1 MMIVMLSV
9 AIAPTMAHA
18 AYDTSSSTR
27 YEVTVEVD
35 PERHVITGTSTIIYY
50 NREPIALDSLYL
62 TLYPNAFDEEG
73 EAPLIAPASVSYP
86 EGFDPGSITVDV
98 TDRPYEVVEDT
109 FLRIDLTDPL
119 EPGESVDIEL
129 DFVIQV
135 PHLAHRF
142 GHHDGII
149 YAGNCL
155 PLVCPYKDGGWVRH
169 PYTARGDP
177 FYSESAHWSVSITVP
192 TGWTVASTGAPIDE
206 DLGESTITTTYVA
219 PDTRD
224 FAFSCSEQYEVATL
238 HHGATTI
245 RSYYRHGHE
254 EGGVRAC
261 ELARQ
266 AMHVYENRFG
276 PYPYDTFSIAET
288 HLGAAGMEYPHLIF
302 VDQQYY
308 TSPQE
313 MIFEVI
319 IAHEVA
325 HQWWYGVVGNDQVYH
340 SFIDESLA
348 QLSTLTYFEEHGDL
362 VGTTYYENY
371 LRDPY
376 DRARKDGISDIIDRS
391 LQEYGSDYEYMVM
404 AYWKG
409 PLVLDMLRWTVGSDD
424 FYEALSD
431 IYDKHAFGIIDVATF
446 ENEFK
451 TIFPEKDLDDFFDVL
466 LRSDSLP
473 DVVAHEA
480 TYDEGT
486 VIIDPKSEV
495 MVLPVE
501 ARVTLEDGST
511 MTLTGMPPLEMN
523 VHSAPVSYVLDP
535 RDRIVE
541 SNEEN
546 NAGTFST
553 DEKRSPLPYVP
564 IGLVAAIVIALLWRR
579 KS

>member
-1 MMIVMLSV
+1 MIIVMLIV
-9 AIAPTMAHA
+9 AIAPTMAYA
-18 AYDTSSSTR
+18 AYDAPSSTH
-27 YEVTVEVD
+27 YEVTLEVD
-35 PERHVITGTSTIIYY
+35 PERHAIKGTSTIIYC
-50 NREPIALDSLYL
+50 NRELIALDSLYL

-86 EGFDPGSITVDV
+86 EGFDPGYITVDV
-98 TDRPYEVVEDT
+98 IDRTYEVVDDT

-119 EPGESVDIEL
+119 TPGESVNIEL
-129 DFVIQV
+129 NFDIKV
-135 PHLAHRF
+135 PHLTHRF
-142 GHHDGII
+142 GYHDGII

-155 PLVCPYKDGGWVRH
+155 PLVCPYKEGGWVRH

-177 FYSESAHWSVSITVP
+177 FYSESAQWSVSITAP
-192 TGWTVASTGAPIDE
+192 TGWTVASTGTPIDE
-206 DLGESTITTTYVA
+206 DVGESTFTTTYVA

-224 FAFSCSEQYEVATL
+224 FAFSCSERYEVATL
-238 HHGATTI
+238 QHGATTI
-245 RSYYRHGHE
+245 RSYYLPGHE

-266 AMHVYENRFG
+266 AMYVYEDIFG

-308 TSPQE
+308 TSPHD

-325 HQWWYGVVGNDQVYH
+325 HQWWYGVVGNDQVCH

-348 QLSTLTYFEEHGDL
+348 QLSTLAYFEEHGDL
-362 VGTTYYENY
+362 IGTSYYENY

-376 DRARKDGISDIIDRS
+376 DRARKEGISDIIDRS
-391 LQEYGSDYEYMVM
+391 LEEYGSDYEYMVM

-409 PLVLDMLRWTVGSDD
+409 PLVLDMLRWTVGSDE
-424 FYEALSD
+424 FYDALSD
-431 IYDKHAFGIIDVATF
+431 IYNKHTFGIIDVATF
-446 ENEFK
+446 ENEFM
-451 TIFPEKDLDDFFDVL
+451 TRIPEKELDTFFDVL

-473 DVVAHEA
+473 DIIAYEA
-480 TYDEGT
+480 TYDDGT
-486 VIIDPKSEV
+486 AIIEPTNKV

-501 ARVTLEDGST
+501 ACVTLEDGST
-511 MTLTGMPPLEMN
+511 MTVTGMPPLEMN
-523 VHSAPVSYVLDP
+523 VQSAPVSYVLDP

-546 NAGTFST
+546 NTGSFST
-553 DEKRSPLPYVP
+553 DEKRLPLPYAP
-564 IGLVAAIVIALLWRR
+564 IGLVAAIVIALLWRKR
-579 KS
+579 S